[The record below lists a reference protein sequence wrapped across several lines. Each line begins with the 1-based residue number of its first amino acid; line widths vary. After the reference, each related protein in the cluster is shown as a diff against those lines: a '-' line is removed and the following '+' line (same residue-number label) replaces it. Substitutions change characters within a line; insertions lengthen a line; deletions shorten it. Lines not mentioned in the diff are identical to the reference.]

1 MKSLL
6 ACLALTLAAGG
17 ALAAP
22 APSAAAARPLAV
34 GARLPAAEIRA
45 LDGATINLADLAAG
59 RPTLVVFY
67 RGSWCPYCN
76 KHLAALQEIEP
87 DLLALGV
94 QIIALSPDDLPGLEK
109 SRGQNHL
116 NYRLF
121 SDRAMHAADAFGL
134 AFRVDATTRQK
145 YAAYGIALAPIPG
158 DPDPEARWLPV
169 PAAYLIDRKGTVKFA
184 FADPDYKVRL
194 APAELLAAARA
205 AKD

>member
-1 MKSLL
+1 MKLLL
-6 ACLALTLAAGG
+6 ACCTLALAALAG
-17 ALAAP
+17 AAP
-22 APSAAAARPLAV
+22 APSAAAARPLGV
-34 GARLPAAEIRA
+34 GATLPSAALQD
-45 LDGATINLADLAAG
+45 LDGNTVDLAALAAG

-87 DLLALGV
+87 DLLALGY
-94 QIIALSPDDLPGLEK
+94 QIIALSPDDLPGLRK
-109 SRGQNHL
+109 SIGQNHL

-134 AFRVDATTRQK
+134 AFRVDETTRKK
-145 YAAYGIALAPIPG
+145 YAGYGIALAPIPG

-169 PAAYLIDRKGTVKFA
+169 PAAYVIDGKGTVKFA

-205 AKD
+205 ARE